1 MRLARQLL
9 SFENPVPG
17 APATYGWTRM
27 APSAT
32 SSSLML
38 ARAGQLLSL
47 RGLVTA
53 SQVPGSLHLPRE
65 RLRVPPFFGLP
76 YSDVPLTPLLMR
88 LDGERREKA
97 VLLRCQPQVHPAPL
111 CAQHLR

>member
-1 MRLARQLL
+1 
-9 SFENPVPG
+9 
-17 APATYGWTRM
+17 
-27 APSAT
+27 
-32 SSSLML
+32 ML

-53 SQVPGSLHLPRE
+53 PQVPGSLHLPRE

-88 LDGERREKA
+88 LDGEG
-97 VLLRCQPQVHPAPL
+97 
-111 CAQHLR
+111 